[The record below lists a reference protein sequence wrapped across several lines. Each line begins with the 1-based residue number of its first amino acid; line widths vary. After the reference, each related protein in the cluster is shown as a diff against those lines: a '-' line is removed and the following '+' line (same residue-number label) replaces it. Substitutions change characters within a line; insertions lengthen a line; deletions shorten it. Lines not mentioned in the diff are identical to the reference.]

1 MEKQRQVKILS
12 IVALV
17 IAIVGMSL
25 GFAAFSTTLK
35 ITSSASVSPNS
46 NDFKVVFS
54 DSATSILGEGQT
66 ATLKGGNGGDKAENG
81 IISSSKVSGLKGNFT
96 NKGDMVDYLFYV
108 HNVGEYDAYLKGV
121 NIELVDGT
129 GSTKVCRASTTDE
142 TKATDSLVQA
152 ACDDVHLFIMVGDY
166 EYVVGDTNI
175 VGHLLEKGT
184 VQEVGIVI
192 DYTGTSS
199 LVDGPFDVTFGDL
212 SLEFSTVDNELITFT
227 IDDYVYQAVKGMTW
241 EEWVQSEFNSRK
253 FSIRSGT
260 VFLEGE
266 GYLYNYLLTSRIESS
281 AEIINDEK
289 YVVAT
294 APIG

>member
-25 GFAAFSTTLK
+25 GFAAFSTTLN
-35 ITSSASVSPNS
+35 ISSSASVSPNS
-46 NDFKVVFS
+46 DDFKVVFS
-54 DSATSILGEGQT
+54 DSATSILSEGET
-66 ATLKGGNGGDKAENG
+66 ITLKGTNGGDKAEDG
-81 IISSSKVSGLKGNFT
+81 ILSSSKVSGLKGNFT
-96 NKGDMVDYLFYV
+96 NKGDMVDYWFYV
-108 HNVGEYDAYLKGV
+108 HNVGEYDAYLKGI

-129 GSTKVCRASTTDE
+129 GSTKVCSASTTDE

-152 ACDDVHLFIMVGDY
+152 ACDDIHLYIMVGDC

-241 EEWVQSEFNSRK
+241 EEWVNTEFNSRK
-253 FSIRSGT
+253 FSIRSGI

-266 GYLYNYLLTSRIESS
+266 GYLFNYLLTSRIEGS
-281 AEIINDEK
+281 AEIINDEE